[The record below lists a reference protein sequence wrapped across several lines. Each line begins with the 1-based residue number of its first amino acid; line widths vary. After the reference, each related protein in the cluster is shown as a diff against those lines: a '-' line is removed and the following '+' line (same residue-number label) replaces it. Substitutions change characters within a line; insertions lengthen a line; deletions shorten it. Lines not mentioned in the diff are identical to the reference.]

1 MFKNFTD
8 PFFGEPSNCLNVA
21 SSFFFKNFQSL
32 EILFGKKPNTL
43 FKKNLKWYKR
53 FTMPV

>member
-32 EILFGKKPNTL
+32 EILFGKKSNTL